1 MKKDKNINNES
12 AAVEAGTRKKRRKW
26 PWILLICF
34 VAVITAIAVALTVFV
49 KTTFNYQYKEIE
61 KVPEVLGFEEVIS
74 EKITNIALFGV
85 DTRQENSFKGLSD
98 SIMILSINENTK
110 QVKLISVMRDSFV
123 PITHN
128 GATNYSKINSAYSR
142 GGPELAIKTLNTI
155 FGLDISE
162 YATVNFSGMASIID
176 AVGGID
182 VTLNEGE
189 VKTVNAATKDH
200 YKKLGLDPTPYYV
213 VAGEVQHLNG
223 IQAVAYSRI
232 RYTSTTSGVSNDY
245 GRTDRQRFVLGQ
257 LFNKA
262 KTLDLETFIKL
273 LKALS
278 PCCETSVSYGEALN
292 LGVNVLLRSPTLQ
305 ETRIP
310 DTSYTMRAPKTNAGS
325 VVYYDLNFAAKLV
338 HNFIYEDIKPEDYIA
353 QNGIEQNNWYATGY
367 TPPNFSE
374 EKDSENTESTASNTQ

>member
-1 MKKDKNINNES
+1 MKKDENISSEQTKEES
-12 AAVEAGTRKKRRKW
+12 STKKKRKKW
-26 PWILLICF
+26 PWILLISF
-34 VAVITAIAVALTVFV
+34 VAVITSVAIALTVFV
-49 KTTFNYQYKEIE
+49 KSTFNYKYKEIE

-74 EKITNIALFGV
+74 EKIINIALFGV
-85 DTRQENSFKGLSD
+85 DTRKENSFKGLSD
-98 SIMILSINENTK
+98 SIIILSINENTK

-128 GATNYSKINSAYSR
+128 GSTRYSKINSAYSR

-162 YATVNFSGMASIID
+162 YATVNFSGMADIID

-189 VKTVNAATKDH
+189 VSVVNGNTKSY
-200 YKKLGLDPTPYYV
+200 YKKLGIDPTPYYV
-213 VAGEVQHLNG
+213 VAGKEQHLNG
-223 IQAVAYSRI
+223 MQAVAYSRI
-232 RYTSTTSGVSNDY
+232 RYYSTTSGVSNDY
-245 GRTDRQRFVLGQ
+245 GRTDRQRFVLTQ

-262 KTLDLETFIKL
+262 KTLDLESFIKL

-278 PCCETSVSYGEALN
+278 PCCETSVSYGQALD

-338 HNFIYEDIKPEDYIA
+338 HNFIYEDINPKDYIA
-353 QNGIEQNNWYATGY
+353 ANGIEQNNWYATGY
-367 TPPNFSE
+367 VPPTFDE
-374 EKDSENTESTASNTQ
+374 